1 MMCDLGYMVTVPLS
15 PKLSLINPASP
26 MRLLFF
32 LCLMSLSA
40 WAQRPVPPAVL
51 ANPAGAV
58 LTYHQNLAQLRQLHA
73 NNHDLPDIRFFL
85 FGMGDRLKL
94 IYRDGR
100 LLNALTG
107 NIEEQWQVQEEM
119 IIPSEYT
126 VHLVLTDGQ
135 TIQIREDET
144 GVWLL
149 QTGKRPKL
157 IPGTRSRVNL
167 PRFAKYAF
175 GPVLRVLHQEVLI
188 NVIYGRPVP
197 NFLVYLKPWYRDAA
211 LMAMVLRETGNLF
224 LIQDWVMAI
233 NDPFDRNNQG
243 LVEADN
249 LGEILFLVSLVSD
262 KTHPVV
268 QMVLDSV
275 SRFRRGNYII
285 GKTDD
290 AEHPVYQTKWLKYG
304 LQSLNLP
311 DPYTIPEQYDPYSSL
326 FWWAYK
332 KEHVAG
338 PDFDENQRANSPYLV
353 WAEDHFYDRNQGM
366 VGNINYPLSW
376 QQRDSDA
383 HYPGMT
389 VLDKGLAKQKLAYP
403 HAWHAAEMFL
413 VLSQK

>member
-1 MMCDLGYMVTVPLS
+1 MRLFYFFCL
-15 PKLSLINPASP
+15 LSLSVK
-26 MRLLFF
+26 
-32 LCLMSLSA
+32 
-40 WAQRPVPPAVL
+40 AQKPVPPAVL
-51 ANPAGAV
+51 TNPASTL
-58 LTYHQNLAQLRQLHA
+58 LTYRQSLTELRQLHP
-73 NNHDLPDIRFFL
+73 NHRELPDIRFFL

-107 NIEEQWQVQEEM
+107 NIEEQWRVQEEI

-135 TIQIREDET
+135 TVQIRENET

-167 PRFAKYAF
+167 PRFAKHPL
-175 GPVLRVLHQEVLI
+175 GSVLRVLHQEVLI

-197 NFLVYLKPWYRDAA
+197 NFMVYLKPWYRDAA
-211 LMAMVLRETGNLF
+211 LMAMVLRETGNLP
-224 LIQDWVMAI
+224 LIRDWIMAI

-262 KTHPVV
+262 KSHPVV
-268 QMVLDSV
+268 QLVLDSV
-275 SRFRRGNYII
+275 NRFRRENYII
-285 GKTDD
+285 GKSDD
-290 AEHPVYQTKWLKYG
+290 AVHPVYQTKWLKYG
-304 LQSLNLP
+304 LHSLNLP
-311 DPYTIPEQYDPYSSL
+311 DPYTIPEQYDSYSSL
-326 FWWAYK
+326 VWWAYK
-332 KEHVAG
+332 NEHVAG
-338 PDFDENQRANSPYLV
+338 PDFDEKLSANSPYLV
-353 WAEDHFYDRNQGM
+353 WAEDHFYDRKRGM
-366 VGNINYPLSW
+366 VGNSDYPLSW